1 MEACAGFERIAIED
15 PATVCDGSFEIGKG
29 REAQMV
35 CHMRHGSPPRLM
47 APQSIRS
54 ADLRKSSPTPSPG
67 NHIRYR
73 LELYARP
80 RPRPSSAGKKT
91 TKTER

>member
-1 MEACAGFERIAIED
+1 MEVCAGFELIAIENTTTRGD
-15 PATVCDGSFEIGKG
+15 DLLEIGKG
-29 REAQMV
+29 REAQMI
-35 CHMRHGSPPRLM
+35 CHMCHGLPPRLM

-73 LELYARP
+73 LELYARS